1 MKFEDK
7 ETIYI
12 LSESFG
18 KDSMAMLDEIMRRKL
33 PVDYVIHC
41 DIKFNN
47 EISGEHPLMAEW
59 IPYAEK
65 RIKELYGIDIIHL
78 TAKKNFTEQFYTVKQ
93 KGNHIG
99 DRYGYPYT
107 IGAWCNSRLKLDPIQ
122 NFIQEIK
129 KQGKK
134 VVEYIG
140 IASDEPKRLERYKEL
155 ETENH
160 KYITLAD
167 FGIDELEALEICKRK
182 GLLSPK
188 YENSFRGGCWFCPK
202 QSMWD
207 LYQLWKNYPKHFEML
222 VEMEKDSFNTFKPNK
237 YQCLTF
243 WSEKEIDELQRKI
256 LVVLQHTRMEKVAKI
271 QIQRS
276 GWTL

>member
-1 MKFEDK
+1 MG
-7 ETIYI
+7 ETIYV

-18 KDSMAMLDEIMRRKL
+18 KDSMAMLHEIVTRGL
-33 PVDYVIHC
+33 PLNYVIHC
-41 DIKFNN
+41 DIMFDNH
-47 EISGEHPLMAEW
+47 ISGEHPLMAEW

-78 TAKKNFTEQFYTVKQ
+78 TAKKNFTEQFYTIKQRGKHKGDNYGFPFVK
-93 KGNHIG
+93 KS
-99 DRYGYPYT
+99 
-107 IGAWCNSRLKLDPIQ
+107 WCNSALKLDPIDK
-122 NFIQEIK
+122 FCRKLIR
-129 KQGKK
+129 GGYK

-140 IASDEPKRLERYKEL
+140 IASDEPKRLDRYKEL

-167 FGIDELEALEICKRK
+167 LGIDELTAMDICEKN

-188 YENSFRGGCWFCPK
+188 YKNSFRGGCWFCPK

-207 LYQLWKNYPKHFEML
+207 LYQLWKNYPIYFNKL

-237 YQCLTF
+237 TISQIKREFECG
-243 WSEKEIDELQRKI
+243 
-256 LVVLQHTRMEKVAKI
+256 KVPKRRQKKK
-271 QIQRS
+271 QIS
-276 GWTL
+276 FFD